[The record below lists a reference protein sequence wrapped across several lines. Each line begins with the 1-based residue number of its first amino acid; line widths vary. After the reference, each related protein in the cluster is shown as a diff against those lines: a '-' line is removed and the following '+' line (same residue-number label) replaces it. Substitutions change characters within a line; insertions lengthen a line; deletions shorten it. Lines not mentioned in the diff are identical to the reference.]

1 MDMDS
6 QFTKSSGMI
15 LMLFMS
21 LLFASC
27 QDTIPN
33 RATISKGKS
42 TIEVPKCNEN
52 EKLIEATET
61 EPAFCEPLEPTRPDL
76 AISFKADYCACKDGK
91 AVSYGNCASF
101 CSTKGTGGAEQL
113 FANFDVTADI
123 SLTGL
128 KNVAGWCNTIIS
140 ATAANPE
147 CVIEAKDSNN
157 NILRAPV
164 ITYPSGNSIVA
175 DVTSLAQ
182 DETYVLTL
190 VEVSS
195 GARSKPVQ
203 ILKPSQET
211 PLSLLGPLK
220 IAPISQ
226 YSCVIRQFSLDP
238 QTQDPFYEKAYRV
251 HFYFLPR
258 LRPSKVDAS
267 TIFCHDI
274 VKYGTADEEGRERF
288 EEIPGVFNLWD
299 TSDPRFFDNNG
310 NGNDDINE
318 VIAQKV
324 QNFGGG
330 TLTAGSKFF
339 IKFSWPGS
347 PTLSDEAGNSSSTS
361 STQPIGHYMAPWID
375 QQNQFKS
382 FCLNS
387 SHYNSTS
394 ALFKA
399 FRDIVGVDTEG
410 LYVGEKSPET
420 VFSSNG
426 QVIGTGVKDYI
437 LIRESDLKAVWYYM
451 NNGVPTAPTDDN
463 VANVAVYF
471 NYPLNKA
478 SPFIKTSTQRIYRV
492 RGASELSNTATNTS
506 QPTGTSSP
514 YPPHD
519 RKIGCI
525 PKL

>member
-15 LMLFMS
+15 LMLVMS
-21 LLFASC
+21 LFFVSC

-42 TIEVPKCNEN
+42 TIQVPDCESN
-52 EKLIEATET
+52 EKLVEATDT
-61 EPAFCEPLEPTRPDL
+61 DPAFCEPLEPTRPDL
-76 AISFKADYCACKDGK
+76 AISFKSDYCACKDGK
-91 AVSYGNCASF
+91 AVSFGNCASF
-101 CSTKGTGGAEQL
+101 CATRGTGGADHL
-113 FANFDVTADI
+113 FASFDVTADI
-123 SLTGL
+123 SLSGL
-128 KNVAGWCNTIIS
+128 KNVLGWCNTVIS
-140 ATAANPE
+140 ATAANPK
-147 CVIEAKDSNN
+147 CVLQAKDSSQNVIEA
-157 NILRAPV
+157 PV
-164 ITYPSGNSIVA
+164 VGTPNGNSLVFDI
-175 DVTSLAQ
+175 TNLSF

-190 VEVSS
+190 VETSS
-195 GARSKPVQ
+195 GAKSKPVQ
-203 ILKPSQET
+203 IIKPSVQT

-238 QTQDPFYEKAYRV
+238 VTQDPFYEKAYRV

-258 LRPSKVDAS
+258 LRPAKVDAS

-288 EEIPGVFNLWD
+288 EEIPGTFNLWD
-299 TSDPRFFDNNG
+299 TNDPRFFDNNG

-324 QNFGGG
+324 LNFGGG
-330 TLTAGSKFF
+330 TLSAGSKFF
-339 IKFSWPGS
+339 IKFTWPGS
-347 PTLSDEAGNSSSTS
+347 PTLSDQAGNTS
-361 STQPIGHYMAPWID
+361 NTDANQPIGYYMAPWID

-387 SHYNSTS
+387 THYNSSS

-399 FRDIVGVDTEG
+399 FRDIIGVDTEG

-463 VANVAVYF
+463 VQNVAVYF

-492 RGASELSNTATNTS
+492 KGAAELSGSSTNTS
-506 QPTGTSSP
+506 QTSGSTSAF
-514 YPPHD
+514 PPHD